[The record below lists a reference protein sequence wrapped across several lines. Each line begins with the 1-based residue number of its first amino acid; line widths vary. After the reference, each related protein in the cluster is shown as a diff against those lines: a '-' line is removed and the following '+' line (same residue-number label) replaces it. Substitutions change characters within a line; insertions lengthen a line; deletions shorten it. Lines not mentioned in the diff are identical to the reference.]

1 MPPVGQDHKAGFRLL
16 QHKGQPAL
24 GKALLILPRC
34 LVQQHIHA
42 AGGAVHL
49 QIAGA
54 GLAGLHQIHQ
64 QLFQPFPLPVQH
76 LGIFGDPGIV
86 ALFAADQIGVVDNAG
101 KRGFDIVRNI
111 GDQLGLKA
119 LAARALAHGG
129 INAARDGVQILG
141 VGF

>member
-1 MPPVGQDHKAGFRLL
+1 MN
-16 QHKGQPAL
+16 
-24 GKALLILPRC
+24 
-34 LVQQHIHA
+34 
-42 AGGAVHL
+42 L

-76 LGIFGDPGIV
+76 LGIFGDSGIV

-101 KRGFDIVRNI
+101 KRGFDIVGNI

-119 LAARALAHGG
+119 LAACALADCRING
-129 INAARDGVQILG
+129 IGNRVQILG